1 MGAIVTR
8 MFQDIATAN
17 DISFLVMSPCQ
28 ITDDYHLSFVRLE
41 FFVSCQETAAEK
53 LRIFLSYSE

>member
-17 DISFLVMSPCQ
+17 DISFLVMISQQMTAIAHTSPVQFNQTVTCED
-28 ITDDYHLSFVRLE
+28 TLK
-41 FFVSCQETAAEK
+41 C
-53 LRIFLSYSE
+53 